1 MTYAD
6 LPAGATVFVDASVF
20 IHHFEP
26 NALHGPAAT
35 EFLERIEN
43 QEMSGITATH
53 ILSEVAHRLMTLE
66 AMQAFGWKSA
76 GIALRLRN
84 HPTQVKTLKRFRQA
98 IQEIPLFGV
107 RILTIDPTWLD
118 PAAEISQQTGLL
130 HNDALLIAVIRVHGL
145 TNLASAD
152 PDFDRVPGI
161 TRYGPP

>member
-1 MTYAD
+1 MIYAD

-26 NALHGPAAT
+26 NALYGPAST

-43 QEMSGITATH
+43 QEISGVTTTH
-53 ILSEVAHRLMTLE
+53 IVSEIAHRLMTIE
-66 AMQAFGWKSA
+66 AMQTFGWKSA

-84 HPTQVKTLKRFRQA
+84 HPTQVQTLKRFRQA
-98 IQEIPLFGV
+98 IQEIPLFGL
-107 RILTIDPTWLD
+107 RILTIDLAWLD
-118 PAAEISQQTGLL
+118 VAADVSQQTGLL
-130 HNDALLIAVIRVHGL
+130 HNDALVVAVMQHYGL

-161 TRYGPP
+161 VRYGPV

>member
-1 MTYAD
+1 MIYSD
-6 LPAGATVFVDASVF
+6 LPAGATVFVDAGVF

-26 NALHGPAAT
+26 NVQFGPAAT

-43 QEMSGITATH
+43 QEINGISSTH
-53 ILSEVAHRLMTLE
+53 IISEVAHRLMTIE
-66 AMQAFGWKSA
+66 AMQTLGWKSG

-84 HPTQVKTLKRFRQA
+84 HPDQVQTLKRFRQA
-98 IQEIPLFGV
+98 IQEIPLFGI
-107 RILTIDPTWLD
+107 RILTIDPAWLD

-130 HNDALLIAVIRVHGL
+130 HNDALIIAVMRAHGL

-161 TRYGPP
+161 TRYAPA